1 MSETRYRG
9 HILRNVRHILRN
21 VPRNKTSPRIDG
33 RYAMQRVVEGRT
45 NSMRQNLGNS
55 GREKEK
61 SIEFYCIR
69 QLDKERKLSQEKV
82 LESIK
87 KGWRIWNNKRMSAEE
102 RQRQHVT
109 EAEILKSLSLFFN
122 EERNRNE
129 EKNRQEVEKFMLKEA
144 QPDNRTE
151 GGGIE
156 FVRLVAEENIYRQ
169 VSVETLMAF

>member
-1 MSETRYRG
+1 MEQQEDEFGRATATTR
-9 HILRNVRHILRN
+9 
-21 VPRNKTSPRIDG
+21 DG
-33 RYAMQRVVEGRT
+33 RGNVE
-45 NSMRQNLGNS
+45 
-55 GREKEK
+55 EPV
-61 SIEFYCIR
+61 F
-69 QLDKERKLSQEKV
+69 V
-82 LESIK
+82 
-87 KGWRIWNNKRMSAEE
+87 
-102 RQRQHVT
+102 
-109 EAEILKSLSLFFN
+109 FN

>member
-1 MSETRYRG
+1 MSSE
-9 HILRNVRHILRN
+9 
-21 VPRNKTSPRIDG
+21 
-33 RYAMQRVVEGRT
+33 
-45 NSMRQNLGNS
+45 
-55 GREKEK
+55 
-61 SIEFYCIR
+61 
-69 QLDKERKLSQEKV
+69 ER
-82 LESIK
+82 
-87 KGWRIWNNKRMSAEE
+87 E
-102 RQRQHVT
+102 RQRVT
-109 EAEILKSLSLFFN
+109 EEEMLKSLSLFFN

>member
-1 MSETRYRG
+1 
-9 HILRNVRHILRN
+9 
-21 VPRNKTSPRIDG
+21 
-33 RYAMQRVVEGRT
+33 MQRVVEGHM
-45 NSMRQNLGNS
+45 NSMRLNL

-61 SIEFYCIR
+61 RREFYCER
-69 QLDKERKLSQEKV
+69 LLNGGRKLRQEKGV
-82 LESIK
+82 ESIK
-87 KGWRIWNNKRMSAEE
+87 KGWRIWNNKRMSSEE
-102 RQRQHVT
+102 RQRQRVT
-109 EAEILKSLSLFFN
+109 EEEMLKSLSLFFN